1 MNPNEHWKDLDI
13 VAYSP
18 VITIGT
24 SFDIPDIF
32 DQCVIYGKA
41 SNSCCARDLI
51 QAHYRVRHLKDNKV
65 HVYINNTPDYRY
77 RPIIHKNIELF
88 A

>member
-51 QAHYRVRHLKDNKV
+51 
-65 HVYINNTPDYRY
+65 
-77 RPIIHKNIELF
+77 
-88 A
+88 